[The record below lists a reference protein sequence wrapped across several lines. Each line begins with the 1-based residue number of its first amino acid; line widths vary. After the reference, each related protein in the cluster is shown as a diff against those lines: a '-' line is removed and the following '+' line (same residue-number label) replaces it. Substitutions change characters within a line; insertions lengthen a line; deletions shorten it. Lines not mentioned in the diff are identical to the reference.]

1 MIHLRTIEIA
11 EDGRI
16 SENDYSVIE
25 KWWKARA
32 SEAPPR
38 NILPTLG
45 VIASHE
51 DTPLAAAFAYLDAT
65 GSGVAL
71 LAWMITDPDA
81 HTQRV
86 GRALKKSIDFLHLE
100 CARLNYWLAWSTIA
114 NPSLVSYLEH
124 DGYQSAESGLT
135 HLFKPLPALKQDVP
149 GETPTL

>member
-1 MIHLRTIEIA
+1 MISLRTIDIGT
-11 EDGRI
+11 DGRI
-16 SENDYSVIE
+16 TEADYSILA
-25 KWWKARA
+25 KWWARRA

-45 VIASHE
+45 VIASHD
-51 DTPLAAAFAYLDAT
+51 DTPLASAFAYLDAT

-100 CARLNYWLAWSTIA
+100 CARLNYWLAWSTVA
-114 NPSLVSYLEH
+114 NPSLVSYLQR
-124 DGYQSAESGLT
+124 DGYNAAESNLT
-135 HLFKPLPALKQDVP
+135 HLFKPLP
-149 GETPTL
+149 TLQPKAPEPLH